1 MTTAYELVY
10 VRREEEPVLAPP
22 PGEVGVVGW
31 FRRNLFSSLTNSILT
46 LVGIGLIAW
55 IVPPIIRW
63 AFLDAVWTGTDRQA
77 CLAPGAGACWPFVEA
92 KFGQFMYGRYPLD
105 QRWRVEITAVLL
117 VIGLIPLAIPRAP
130 FKRET
135 IFYLLA
141 LFPVAALILLT
152 GGHFPVSASL
162 VAELFIFGTVVT
174 AVVAVVTQRRIAPIL
189 AGMILPVAILVVLVT
204 LVGVY
209 GALPSEID
217 LGLFIASTGV
227 GGIVLPV
234 ATLVALAGGLWAIY
248 RRRGSAGGRRVV
260 RLWIAVGALLVLCL
274 VLRTN
279 FGLVPVETSLWGG
292 LLVTLVVAIVGIVA
306 SLPIGIVLALGRR
319 SRMPVVRLLSVTLI
333 EFVRGVPLITVLF
346 MASVMLPV
354 FLPPGVTFDKLLR
367 ALIGVAIFSSAY
379 MAEVVRGGLQAI
391 GRGQYEGAQAI
402 GLGYWQMMRL
412 VVLPQALRIVIP
424 GIVNSFISLFK
435 DTSLVLIIGIFDLLG
450 IVQLGFSDANWAGP
464 NTPATGYAFAALVFW
479 LFCFSMSR
487 YSIYTERRLHTGHR
501 RR

>member
-1 MTTAYELVY
+1 
-10 VRREEEPVLAPP
+10 
-22 PGEVGVVGW
+22 
-31 FRRNLFSSLTNSILT
+31 
-46 LVGIGLIAW
+46 
-55 IVPPIIRW
+55 
-63 AFLDAVWTGTDRQA
+63 
-77 CLAPGAGACWPFVEA
+77 
-92 KFGQFMYGRYPLD
+92 
-105 QRWRVEITAVLL
+105 
-117 VIGLIPLAIPRAP
+117 
-130 FKRET
+130 
-135 IFYLLA
+135 
-141 LFPVAALILLT
+141 
-152 GGHFPVSASL
+152 
-162 VAELFIFGTVVT
+162 
-174 AVVAVVTQRRIAPIL
+174 
-189 AGMILPVAILVVLVT
+189 
-204 LVGVY
+204 
-209 GALPSEID
+209 
-217 LGLFIASTGV
+217 
-227 GGIVLPV
+227 
-234 ATLVALAGGLWAIY
+234 
-248 RRRGSAGGRRVV
+248 
-260 RLWIAVGALLVLCL
+260 

-402 GLGYWQMMRL
+402 GLGYWQMMRF